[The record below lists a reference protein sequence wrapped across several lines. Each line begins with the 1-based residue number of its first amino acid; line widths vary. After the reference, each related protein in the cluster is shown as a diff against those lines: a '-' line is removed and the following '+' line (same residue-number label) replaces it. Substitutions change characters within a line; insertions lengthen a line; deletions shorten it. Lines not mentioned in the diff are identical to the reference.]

1 VEGEFEKYEKFVEST
16 FDKEIQSASISAVS
30 GFGRDHPPVCS
41 AKPQPDP
48 AAAVGI
54 CLGGAVTPT
63 SAWITAKLLNES
75 SAVRLVVSR
84 RVDLSDPI
92 FSDFYFPPTVFD
104 LS

>member
-1 VEGEFEKYEKFVEST
+1 MRSLLSQRLTKKYNRRQFLRYLGLAATTPLFVPRSRNQTPPPLLEFVW
-16 FDKEIQSASISAVS
+16 V
-30 GFGRDHPPVCS
+30 
-41 AKPQPDP
+41 
-48 AAAVGI
+48 
-54 CLGGAVTPT
+54 GAVTPT